1 MRALYKDDMNGD
13 ERFIYTMVWCEIF
26 GYVYPS
32 RYAHI
37 SLSYC
42 PSITTLQRQVPCI
55 IYTCMPFLLLP
66 SRRDYVQVTLHCTL

>member
-1 MRALYKDDMNGD
+1 MRALHKDDMNGD
-13 ERFIYTMVWCEIF
+13 ERLIYTMVWCEIF

-55 IYTCMPFLLLP
+55 I
-66 SRRDYVQVTLHCTL
+66 